1 MIVVAHGARGT
12 HGGSSSQPASS
23 TSPASVGPHVLVVD
37 DDPDILQAIR
47 HTLDDEG
54 YSVATAANGLQALE
68 RIRERRPAVVLVDL
82 TMPVMN
88 GWQLNEQLQEL
99 GLGIP
104 VVFMTAAFRARAEA
118 EQHGA
123 AGYLAKPFD
132 IDDLLDTVARFAPPA
147 GG

>member
-1 MIVVAHGARGT
+1 MTVAAASLGAA
-12 HGGSSSQPASS
+12 GSGSASQPESS
-23 TSPASVGPHVLVVD
+23 ARRVRLGPHVLVVD

-47 HTLDDEG
+47 QTLGDEG
-54 YSVATAANGLQALE
+54 YSVATATNGLQALE
-68 RIRERRPAVVLVDL
+68 RIRERRPAVVLSDL

-88 GWQLNEQLQEL
+88 GWELNERLKEQ